1 MNLREEKKNWQGL
14 RKIVNFIIIMIMVIG
29 LFQDLTVYAEVN
41 YNNDIEISV
50 LTNSVTPL
58 YNDANQIVAFYYELN
73 NGGYIIVN
81 ADGSNFIEYSL
92 EESMLDLDK
101 HEKYYYNEPL
111 SIYEKID
118 NSKVENC
125 ITSEITEVKDLE
137 FNIKQSGKC
146 NQKNATDLAV
156 SLISSSTTSTF
167 EEKKLSHET
176 QAYDYNPDGRCG
188 AVASA
193 ILLRYYN
200 DYVNTEYITS
210 TYETSDGKKLINY
223 LVDNYLGKGTS
234 YSKLK
239 NGLNSYLSDRNISS
253 RFQMLEGR
261 NSITV
266 FNKIRSYIKN
276 NRPVIVGLTGSDTY
290 GEHWVVGTGYS
301 ILYNQTLGYINIVIF
316 NDGWGNKNVRLN
328 LYYVDGC
335 EYIS

>member
-1 MNLREEKKNWQGL
+1 MGLREIRDIKLGLEKIIK
-14 RKIVNFIIIMIMVIG
+14 IIIILFVVIG
-29 LFQDLTVYAEVN
+29 LFQFFPVYAEGI
-41 YNNDIEISV
+41 NNKNETEISV

-58 YNDANQIVAFYYELN
+58 YNNENEIIAFYYELN

-81 ADGSNFIEYSL
+81 SDGTDFIEYSL
-92 EESMLDLDK
+92 EESMLDLGKD
-101 HEKYYYNEPL
+101 EKYYYNEPL

-125 ITSEITEVKDLE
+125 ITNEKTEFKDLE
-137 FNIKQSGKC
+137 FSIKTSGKC
-146 NQKNATDLAV
+146 NQKNATDLAIDM
-156 SLISSSTTSTF
+156 ISSSTF
-167 EEKKLSHET
+167 EEEQLNYET
-176 QAYDYNPDGRCG
+176 KAYDYNPDGRCG
-188 AVASA
+188 AVAGA

-200 DYVNTEYITS
+200 DYVDTKYITS
-210 TYETSDGKKLINY
+210 TYETTDGKKLINY

-239 NGLNSYLSDRNISS
+239 NGLNSYLSDRNIST
-253 RFQMLEGR
+253 RFQAIEGK
-261 NSITV
+261 NSVTV

-276 NRPVIVGLTGSDTY
+276 NRPIIVGLTGSETY

-301 ILYNQTLGYINIVIF
+301 IIYNQTLGFANIVIF
-316 NDGWGNKNVRLN
+316 NDGWGNRNIRLN